1 MIILVYGDMLIV
13 AFVEMAG
20 AYDRGGGSLND
31 HELYCYVFHL
41 TVQGRQSTMTGTR
54 SVAVDVVYAI
64 ISLIRGTCPHASSDF
79 FDTGC

>member
-41 TVQGRQSTMTGTR
+41 NFQGS
-54 SVAVDVVYAI
+54 
-64 ISLIRGTCPHASSDF
+64 H
-79 FDTGC
+79 